1 MSVLAADTTPITP
14 HVANSAQASAGVV
27 LTVDQARLAFGG
39 LQALD
44 GVSFAV
50 PRGKLSSL
58 IGPNGAGK
66 TTLFNALSG
75 LLRVDSGHMTFEGRA
90 IETLAPEQITA
101 LGLVRTF
108 QIARG
113 FPMLTVF
120 EHLML
125 YGQQHPGEGFWQ
137 AILGGRAARAFEE
150 ALAERAWAIARQLK
164 LDHLIDNRV
173 TALSGG
179 QKKLLEIG
187 RALMARPRMILF
199 DEPAA
204 GVNPTLAESIGDHL
218 QGMVRDGMTVL
229 IIEHDMALIG
239 RISEHVIVMAAGKT
253 LAEGSF
259 DDVRNNAQVQDA
271 YFGGRR

>member
-1 MSVLAADTTPITP
+1 MTDSAPAAA
-14 HVANSAQASAGVV
+14 VAPGQGGAVAPD
-27 LTVDQARLAFGG
+27 LLRVDRLELAFGG
-39 LQALD
+39 LKALD
-44 GVSFAV
+44 GVSFGV
-50 PRGKLSSL
+50 PPGKLSSL

-66 TTLFNALSG
+66 TTLFNAVSG
-75 LLRVDSGHMTFEGRA
+75 LLKVQSGAVWFDGQ
-90 IETLAPEQITA
+90 TLKSLVPEQITA
-101 LGLVRTF
+101 MGLVRTF

-125 YGQQHPGEGFWQ
+125 YGQRQPGEQFWN
-137 AILGGRAARAFEE
+137 ALLGSRAAAHRE
-150 ALAERAWAIARQLK
+150 AELAERAWAVARQLK
-164 LDHLIDNRV
+164 LDQVIDNRV

-204 GVNPTLAESIGDHL
+204 GVNPTLAEAIGDHL
-218 QGMVRDGMTVL
+218 QAIVRDGVTVL

-239 RISEHVIVMAAGKT
+239 RISEHVIVMALGQT

-259 DDVRNNAQVQDA
+259 ESVRNNAAVQDA
-271 YFGGRR
+271 YFGVRR

>member
-1 MSVLAADTTPITP
+1 MTE
-14 HVANSAQASAGVV
+14 GVV
-27 LTVDQARLAFGG
+27 SAVQPARPGLPAGEGLLEVDGLHLAFGG
-39 LQALD
+39 LKALD
-44 GVSFAV
+44 GVRFAV
-50 PRGKLSSL
+50 PSGKVSGL

-66 TTLFNALSG
+66 TTLFNAVSG
-75 LLRVDSGHMTFEGRA
+75 LLRVDRGAVRFDGQALQTRK
-90 IETLAPEQITA
+90 PEQITA

-125 YGQQHPGEGFWQ
+125 YGQQQPGEQFWQ
-137 AILGGRAARAFEE
+137 ALLGSRAARDRE
-150 ALAERAWAIARQLK
+150 AELAERALSIARQLK
-164 LDHLIDNRV
+164 LDHVIDNRV

-187 RALMARPRMILF
+187 RALMVRPRMILF

-218 QGMVRDGMTVL
+218 QAIARDGVTVL

-239 RISEHVIVMAAGKT
+239 RISEHVIVMAAGRT

-259 DDVRNNAQVQDA
+259 DAVRNNPEVQDA
-271 YFGGRR
+271 YFGVRR

>member
-1 MSVLAADTTPITP
+1 MSVLPVDTPQQTAGLADG
-14 HVANSAQASAGVV
+14 AQASPGSL
-27 LTVDQARLAFGG
+27 LTVDQSRLAFGG

-44 GVSFAV
+44 GVSFTV

>member
-1 MSVLAADTTPITP
+1 LLQVQSGQMSFDG
-14 HVANSAQASAGVV
+14 QA
-27 LTVDQARLAFGG
+27 
-39 LQALD
+39 
-44 GVSFAV
+44 
-50 PRGKLSSL
+50 
-58 IGPNGAGK
+58 ING
-66 TTLFNALSG
+66 
-75 LLRVDSGHMTFEGRA
+75 
-90 IETLAPEQITA
+90 LAPERVTA

-113 FPMLTVF
+113 FPALTVF

-125 YGQQHPGEGFWQ
+125 YGQHQPGERFWK
-137 AILGGRAARAFEE
+137 ALLGGKAAREFEA
-150 ALAERAWAIARQLK
+150 ALAERAWTIARQLK

-187 RALMARPRMILF
+187 RALMARPKMILF

-204 GVNPTLAESIGDHL
+204 GVNPTLAEAIGDHL
-218 QGMVRDGMTVL
+218 QGMVKDGMTVL
-229 IIEHDMALIG
+229 IIEHDMALIA

-253 LAEGSF
+253 LAEGRF
-259 DDVRNNAQVQDA
+259 EDVRNNPDVQDA

>member
-1 MSVLAADTTPITP
+1 MSFAEAST
-14 HVANSAQASAGVV
+14 SRQASGAGEARSPEPG
-27 LTVDQARLAFGG
+27 LLQVDGLRLAFGG

-44 GVSFAV
+44 GVTFSV
-50 PRGKLSSL
+50 PAGRLSSL

-66 TTLFNALSG
+66 TTLFNAVSG
-75 LLRVDSGHMTFEGRA
+75 LLRPDSGRVRFAGQA
-90 IETLAPEQITA
+90 IQGLAPERITA
-101 LGLVRTF
+101 RGLVRTF

-125 YGQQHPGEGFWQ
+125 YGQAQPGERFWR
-137 AILGGRAARAFEE
+137 ALFGGGTARRHE
-150 ALAERAWAIARQLK
+150 AGLAEQAWTIARQLR
-164 LDHLIDNRV
+164 LDPVIDNRV

-187 RALMARPRMILF
+187 RALMARPRMVLF

-204 GVNPTLAESIGDHL
+204 GVNPTLAEMIGDHL
-218 QGMVRDGMTVL
+218 QQIARSGVTVL

-239 RISEHVIVMAAGKT
+239 RISEHVIVMAQGRT
-253 LAEGSF
+253 LAQGSF
-259 DDVRNNAQVQDA
+259 DAIRNNLAVQDA
-271 YFGGRR
+271 YFGVRR